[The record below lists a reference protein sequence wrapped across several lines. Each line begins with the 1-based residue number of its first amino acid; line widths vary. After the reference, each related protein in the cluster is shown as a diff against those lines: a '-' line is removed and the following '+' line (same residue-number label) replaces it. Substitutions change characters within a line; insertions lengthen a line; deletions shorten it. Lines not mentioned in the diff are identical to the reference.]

1 MQQSSKI
8 ESPLTHRSFPF
19 LTAMRRIVLAEYVQ
33 GKNKMHR
40 PDRDI
45 QTLFGHFAF
54 FRDPYNQKVYTSY
67 DARIMASATSLFW
80 GLTSWW
86 PHLNLHEVLFAR
98 APSDGCWPDFRS
110 TETHTLSKH
119 TTRCRPRQNM
129 QWPNFLSAD
138 PRICDLHKT
147 KSSTA
152 TPYVLNRFPS
162 CRQMLMMQTR
172 KERHQYNTKCIE
184 LHSLHP
190 TNTHEVRTKQKQ
202 RDCLNVVLASGL
214 PTRIHAKDTKD
225 SIWSDIEQMINQ
237 WLMLKTILNHVRQII
252 VDECCAVVQHIRQTK
267 CDWNGWKEKPV
278 QMERSL
284 HTPNQSQ

>member
-162 CRQMLMMQTR
+162 CRQMLM
-172 KERHQYNTKCIE
+172 
-184 LHSLHP
+184 
-190 TNTHEVRTKQKQ
+190 
-202 RDCLNVVLASGL
+202 
-214 PTRIHAKDTKD
+214 
-225 SIWSDIEQMINQ
+225 IEQE
-237 WLMLKTILNHVRQII
+237 K
-252 VDECCAVVQHIRQTK
+252 
-267 CDWNGWKEKPV
+267 NGI
-278 QMERSL
+278 ST
-284 HTPNQSQ
+284 TPNVLNCILFTRRTRMKYAQNKSNATAWMLFWLPVCQHVSMQRTQRTVYDPI